1 MTLVNGSNVFNITND
16 YWQQEYLTWIETL
29 STLTLLKWVRSNYN
43 IKSDENTSIEYWF
56 IGEEKFCEIYY
67 YNEYNEIGTMVI
79 IVENVEKFDHSY
91 SEIDTTIIIDKKT
104 IIRELKIDKIL
115 KQI

>member
-1 MTLVNGSNVFNITND
+1 MILVNGSNVENIKND

-29 STLTLLKWVRSNYN
+29 STLTLLKWVRSNYG
-43 IKSDENTSIEYWF
+43 IYDDEYTNIEYWF

-67 YNEYNEIGTMVI
+67 NDIYTMVI
-79 IVENVEKFDHSY
+79 VVENVEKFDHSY

-104 IIRELKIDKIL
+104 IIRDLVINKIL
-115 KQI
+115 G